1 MSNSHSDK
9 LVEDCLEAA
18 YRDRIK
24 RVLEQTLDHY
34 IVPAPGETP
43 NDSVRRMHLGL
54 QKLYEAHALI
64 IKEIKNND

>member
-1 MSNSHSDK
+1 MSNNHSTK
-9 LVEDCLEAA
+9 LLEDCLEAA

-43 NDSVRRMHLGL
+43 DDSVRRMHLGL
-54 QKLYEAHALI
+54 QKLYEAHTLMA
-64 IKEIKNND
+64 KELKNDT